1 MYESRHELL
10 HSFDSNSVCEFV
22 SKLKGENPAMPA
34 TTVLQSHANFG
45 FMPTKFGAKPL
56 GSPISFQY
64 PLVPHRF
71 NVSCTIKWPD
81 EIPETEP
88 IFQFPRFPLSDGTPL
103 LTEYLSEVT
112 EKKQLEIL
120 NQLKVT
126 VDQANIIEKSTRDQS
141 KNPLWRKERLF
152 RFTASKCKT
161 LKEKKHLVDFLMEV
175 GRKVSGC
182 KK

>member
-1 MYESRHELL
+1 MYEVRHESL

-34 TTVLQSHANFG
+34 TTILQSHANLG
-45 FMPTKFGAKPL
+45 FMPTKFRAMPL

-64 PLVPHRF
+64 PLVPHGF
-71 NVSCTIKWPD
+71 SVSCTITLPD

-88 IFQFPRFPLSDGTPL
+88 IFQFPRFPFSDGTPL
-103 LTEYLSEVT
+103 LTEYLSKVT

-126 VDQANIIEKSTRDQS
+126 VDQANIIEESTRDQC
-141 KNPLWRKERLF
+141 KNLLWRKERLF
-152 RFTASKCKT
+152 RFTASKCKS
-161 LKEKKHLVDFLMEV
+161 LKE
-175 GRKVSGC
+175 
-182 KK
+182 